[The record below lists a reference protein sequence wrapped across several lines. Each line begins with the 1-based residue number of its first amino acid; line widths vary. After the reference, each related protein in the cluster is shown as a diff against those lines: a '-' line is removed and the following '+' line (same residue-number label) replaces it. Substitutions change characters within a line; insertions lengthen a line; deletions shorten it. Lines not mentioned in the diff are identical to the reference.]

1 MDNKIKKMVYD
12 NIAYLIEADLNGN
25 DELLTKEVWEACQN
39 EEDRR
44 DAKEALRS
52 IIAHL
57 NLQSI

>member
-1 MDNKIKKMVYD
+1 MVYD

-57 NLQSI
+57 KFLGQSI